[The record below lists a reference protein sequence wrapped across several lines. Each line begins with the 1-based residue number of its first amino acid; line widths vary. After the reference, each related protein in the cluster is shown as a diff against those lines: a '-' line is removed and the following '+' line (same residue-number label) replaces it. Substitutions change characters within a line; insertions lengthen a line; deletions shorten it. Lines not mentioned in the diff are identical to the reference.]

1 VNIPHDDFHRTLLD
15 SNRKKEKV
23 EEMKLILSSIYQ
35 KVSLRLVTTSS
46 MMMGGHVKGQLSCE
60 DLASYRTDD
69 IESNQTYIIYYAPC
83 VWKNSLLQICKLNIC
98 AFQRKAPFD

>member
-23 EEMKLILSSIYQ
+23 EEMKLNLSSIYQ
-35 KVSLRLVTTSS
+35 KVSLRLVS
-46 MMMGGHVKGQLSCE
+46 MMGRH
-60 DLASYRTDD
+60 R
-69 IESNQTYIIYYAPC
+69 ESNIQTCYAPC
-83 VWKNSLLQICKLNIC
+83 VWKNSLFQICKLNIC